1 MALPKLFQRI
11 FWHNNTTPAL
21 NEDNLNA
28 MSKAIDDID
37 NRVIEREGT
46 IMESVANAH
55 TYMITAQAS
64 ANSAAISAA
73 SAGQDAV
80 TARTSAESAAQDAAD
95 AKQYRDDAEAYSS
108 ATVFNVDFET
118 GQLMYVNEAAF
129 NFEID
134 TENGDLMWEVVR

>member
-37 NRVIEREGT
+37 DRVIEREGT

-55 TYMITAQAS
+55 TYMITAQSS

-73 SAGQDAV
+73 SAGQDARS
-80 TARTSAESAAQDAAD
+80 AEASAESAAQDAAD

-108 ATVFNVDFET
+108 ATVFSVDFQT
-118 GQLMYVNEAAF
+118 GKLMYTNETVF
-129 NFEID
+129 DFDID
-134 TENGDLMWEVVR
+134 TDNGNLMWEVVR